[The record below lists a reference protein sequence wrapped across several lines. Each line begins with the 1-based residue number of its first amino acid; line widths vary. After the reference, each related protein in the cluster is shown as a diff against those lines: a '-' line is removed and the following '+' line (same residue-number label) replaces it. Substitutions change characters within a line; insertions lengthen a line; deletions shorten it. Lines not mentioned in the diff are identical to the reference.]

1 MSKQGLSMD
10 NSTKYIQDCYELL
23 YDLEIIAS
31 KYQYSVQFLGKS
43 KDYYSIILCQNR
55 RASNDLLHNLNQKME
70 QISECFNDARIRPL
84 LRQGKKLLN
93 ERMKQLVK
101 RYKM

>member
-1 MSKQGLSMD
+1 MD
-10 NSTKYIQDCYELL
+10 ESTKYIQDCYELL
-23 YDLEIIAS
+23 YDLHVVAS

-55 RASNDLLHNLNQKME
+55 RASNDLLYNLNQKMT
-70 QISECFNDARIRPL
+70 QISECFSDSRIRPL

-93 ERMKQLVK
+93 ERIERLMK
-101 RYKM
+101 RYKI